1 LPCDIG
7 AAGYLGSILERID
20 RPIVLR
26 PLLRRAVV
34 TKAANDGV
42 TARGYIEQ
50 FLPRVLD
57 D

>member
-1 LPCDIG
+1 L
-7 AAGYLGSILERID
+7 
-20 RPIVLR
+20 IVLR

>member
-1 LPCDIG
+1 
-7 AAGYLGSILERID
+7 
-20 RPIVLR
+20 
-26 PLLRRAVV
+26 VV

-42 TARGYIEQ
+42 TARGDIEQ

>member
-1 LPCDIG
+1 
-7 AAGYLGSILERID
+7 
-20 RPIVLR
+20 
-26 PLLRRAVV
+26 VV

>member
-1 LPCDIG
+1 VTSVLRDTW
-7 AAGYLGSILERID
+7 AAFWSID
-20 RPIVLR
+20 RPIILR

-34 TKAANDGV
+34 TQAANDGV

-50 FLPRVLD
+50 LLRRVLD